1 MGLLSYNIFVCEL
14 TSSSAEALFAL
25 GAKKR
30 AFYAVFDIFRLV
42 VTSVK
47 FGSNLG
53 DFENY
58 PKNPKTVNNKK
69 HTKKSVFSP
78 RNLKIM
84 TIFFFYGKKCYSLS
98 FDN

>member
-25 GAKKR
+25 RAKKR
-30 AFYAVFDIFRLV
+30 AFYVVFDIFRPV

-53 DFENY
+53 DFKNY

-69 HTKKSVFSP
+69 NTQKSVFFPKKSE
-78 RNLKIM
+78 NSENI
-84 TIFFFYGKKCYSLS
+84 FFYGKKMLFS
-98 FDN
+98 